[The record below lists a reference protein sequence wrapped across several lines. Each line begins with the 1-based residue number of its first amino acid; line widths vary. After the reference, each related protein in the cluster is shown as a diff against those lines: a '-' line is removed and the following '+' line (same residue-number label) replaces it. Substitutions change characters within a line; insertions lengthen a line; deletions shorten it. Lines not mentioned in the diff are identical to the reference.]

1 MNTVAISG
9 RLGRAVDYKQGSE
22 PKKSVAKFSI
32 AVNGRTKDDT
42 SWIDCVAFGST
53 AEYLAKYSDKGS
65 LLLVEGR
72 LKQEAWQDRNGN
84 NRTVVK
90 VYVNSAQAIGS
101 VNRAQEENTAEPT
114 IDIEADD
121 LPF

>member
-9 RLGRAVDYKQGSE
+9 RLGRAVDYKQWSE

-65 LLLVEGR
+65 LLIVEGR
-72 LKQEAWQDRNGN
+72 LKQETWQDRNGN
-84 NRTVVK
+84 NRTAVK
-90 VYVNSAQAIGS
+90 VYVQNAQAIGS
-101 VNRAQEENTAEPT
+101 VNRAQEENTEPT

>member
-22 PKKSVAKFSI
+22 AKKSVAKFSI

-72 LKQEAWQDRNGN
+72 LKQETWQDRNGG
-84 NRTVVK
+84 NRTAVK
-90 VYVNSAQAIGS
+90 VYVNNVQAIGS
-101 VNRAQEENTAEPT
+101 VNRAQEENTVPA

>member
-1 MNTVAISG
+1 MNTVALSG

-72 LKQEAWQDRNGN
+72 LKQETWQDRNGN
-84 NRTVVK
+84 NRTAIK
-90 VYVNSAQAIGS
+90 VYVQNAQAIGS
-101 VNRAQEENTAEPT
+101 VNRAQEENTEPT
-114 IDIEADD
+114 LDIEADD